1 MIGAGETPGW
11 WWDAYIEQLSGG
23 IGKSIV
29 DITCFILTMPISYRT
44 RTKTDPR
51 SDFFLEIAK
60 GDIDGYSSVHKFGEN
75 SDIDTS
81 YEDVWDGG
89 GDYSWLSA
97 GELHNIAS
105 TSACDTSGSIGAWT
119 LEIQGLNTSGCAQT
133 ETLTLDGTNDVPTT
147 ACYLRI
153 FRMKVLTAGT
163 NGINSGNITATAL
176 SASTVT
182 AQVSAS
188 NNQTLMAIYTV
199 PVDQTGYLT
208 GWYATLSKKISA
220 TSNVR
225 MYWRSQGQVFQL
237 KESIAVSENS
247 LWDYT
252 YGIPLKLD
260 GLTDIKIRADAST
273 NDVGVSAGF
282 DMILVDS

>member
-1 MIGAGETPGW
+1 MA
-11 WWDAYIEQLSGG
+11 
-23 IGKSIV
+23 
-29 DITCFILTMPISYRT
+29 ISYRS

-60 GDIDGYSSVHKFGEN
+60 GDVDEYSSIHKFGEN
-75 SDIDTS
+75 SDIDTDA
-81 YEDVWDGG
+81 EDVWDGG

-105 TSACDTSGSIGAWT
+105 TSACDYNGNIGAWT
-119 LEIQGLNTSGCAQT
+119 LEVQGLNTSGCAQS
-133 ETLTLDGTNDVPTT
+133 ETLTLDGTTDVPTT

-163 NGINSGNITATAL
+163 NGLNSGNITATAL

-188 NNQTLMAIYTV
+188 NNQTLMALYTI
-199 PVDQTGYLT
+199 PTDQTGYMI
-208 GWYATLSKKISA
+208 GWYASLSKKISA
-220 TSNVR
+220 TSTVR
-225 MYWRSQGQVFQL
+225 MYWRPQGQVFQL
-237 KESIAVSENS
+237 KESGAVSENS
-247 LWDYT
+247 VWDYK
-252 YGIPLKLD
+252 YNIPLELE
-260 GLTDIKIRADAST
+260 GLTDVKIRADAST

-282 DMILVDS
+282 DIILVDS